1 MILGARDGVARM
13 VDTTLNLLY
22 WEMGHRIRT
31 EVLQEKRANYGAA
44 IVVTLSRNLEAEFGK
59 AFEEKNLR
67 RMVQLAEIFPDRA
80 IVAALSRQLSWS
92 HFLKTLT
99 LKDDIKRDFYAEMC
113 RMEKWNVRTLRQKIN
128 SMLLPPTGQR
138 CCPKINSSRSCTK
151 LCSGSAPGWVKW
163 YHQTL
168 RPSKTMGISARFIS

>member
-1 MILGARDGVARM
+1 MKPQKKSAKNVAALARPEKAPASALPPVKHALLGDLRGLILGARDGVARM

-44 IVVTLSRNLEAEFGK
+44 IVVTLSRHLEAEFGK

-67 RMVQLAEIFPDRA
+67 RMVQLAEIFPDRE

-92 HFLKTLT
+92 HFLKILT

-113 RMEKWNVRTLRQKIN
+113 RMEQ
-128 SMLLPPTGQR
+128 
-138 CCPKINSSRSCTK
+138 
-151 LCSGSAPGWVKW
+151 
-163 YHQTL
+163 
-168 RPSKTMGISARFIS
+168 